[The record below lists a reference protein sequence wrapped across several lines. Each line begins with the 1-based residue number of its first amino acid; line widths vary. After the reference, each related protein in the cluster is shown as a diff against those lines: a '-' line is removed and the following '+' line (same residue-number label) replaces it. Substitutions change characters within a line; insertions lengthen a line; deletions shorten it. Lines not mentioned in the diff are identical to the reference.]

1 MGASAGAGEDGAPFP
16 HGTVL
21 RVVVPKS
28 ALPLSAPSLR
38 CRGQLLVSDL
48 QLEIPV
54 TSREDPEAAQ
64 TSPPSPAAGSPRPRS
79 TTLRTPFPDS
89 AVHCTLGTRRGRH
102 GRHRPP
108 ITSPP

>member
-64 TSPPSPAAGSPRPRS
+64 TPPPSPATGSP
-79 TTLRTPFPDS
+79 LRTPFPDS

-102 GRHRPP
+102 RRHRPP